1 MPKTLTDEEIRQ
13 TASDPGI
20 ETAVLKAV
28 IDVEGGG
35 SGFLPDG
42 RPKILF
48 EGHIFYSQL
57 KKAGIDPDKMI
68 RGNQDILFPRQ
79 TRAYYQGGAKEYG
92 RLERASAINREEALK
107 SASYGRFQLMGLR
120 YREGGFDNVE
130 AFVTAYNESEYG
142 QLKAF
147 CNFLRSQ
154 KPDRYLKEKDWGGF
168 ARHYN
173 GAGYAANQYDKKLE
187 MMYQKYSRSQTLIRP
202 KAGPLFP
209 GK

>member
-13 TASDPGI
+13 AASDLGI
-20 ETAVLKAV
+20 EAAVLKAL
-28 IDVEGGG
+28 IEVEGFGN
-35 SGFLPDG
+35 GFLPDG

-57 KKAGIDPDKMI
+57 KKAGTDPDKMI

-79 TRAYYQGGAKEYG
+79 TPAYYQGGAKEYG
-92 RLERASAINREEALK
+92 RLERAMAINREEALK
-107 SASYGRFQLMGLR
+107 SASYGRFRLLGLR
-120 YREGGFDNVE
+120 YRESGFDSVD
-130 AFVTAYNESEYG
+130 AFVTAHNESEYG
-142 QLKAF
+142 QLNAF

-154 KPDRYLKEKDWGGF
+154 KLDRYLKEKDWSGF

-187 MMYQKYSRSQTLIRP
+187 MTYRKYSRP
-202 KAGPLFP
+202 
-209 GK
+209 